1 MEIIRFY
8 LIILLSAKNFFINT
22 QIKVGILA
30 WIPTFLLS
38 LFLRQ
43 NINNMNKGTH
53 FIGQPM
59 YGQLISL
66 LDRSKIIKFSREN
79 GGERYV
85 KHFDA

>member
-1 MEIIRFY
+1 MEIKLY
-8 LIILLSAKNFFINT
+8 NGQDLAQDTSVKNYMDTFF
-22 QIKVGILA
+22 
-30 WIPTFLLS
+30 FCHE
-38 LFLRQ
+38 